1 MSLLISMPMLMN
13 IILWTVIAAYCC
25 LVIAAVI
32 AVVRQNRNPVKALA
46 WITVMLLL
54 PVIGILLY
62 MVVGQSL
69 HNTRMLSR
77 RKRRQLNLSERNEPS
92 RGNAPR
98 LSAENSRL
106 VRLVD
111 SLVGTHFY
119 TENCV
124 EYYHWGKPF
133 FDALFADLRRAW
145 NYINFQFYIIS
156 DDRIGRQLSEILIER
171 ARAGVKIRLIYDYI
185 GSFGTDK
192 AFFDRMRREGIEVHP
207 FFRINFPRLA
217 KRLNWRN
224 HRKVVIID
232 GKTGYIGGMNVAD
245 RYVSGGKDFRLWR
258 DTSVRITGPAVA
270 GLQYN
275 FAIDWSFMGQELL
288 TDPVDSTAA
297 CSEPRSMI
305 QIVAGG
311 PTGRWSNLLLVYLR
325 AITGARRR
333 VLLQSPYFLPADGML
348 KALQAA
354 ALSGIDV
361 RLMIPRR
368 SDSRLLSYA
377 SMSYVEACLQAGI
390 KVYLYNPG
398 MLHCKV
404 LVVDEDF
411 AMTGSC
417 NFDFRSF
424 DQNFE
429 ENILFY
435 SGSDNRELARQF
447 HEDMKNSTR
456 IRPSEWRHRP
466 RGEKIKESFVR
477 LLSPLM

>member
-1 MSLLISMPMLMN
+1 MIDQ
-13 IILWTVIAAYCC
+13 ILRP
-25 LVIAAVI
+25 LSD
-32 AVVRQNRNPVKALA
+32 NPFQALA

-133 FDALFADLRRAW
+133 FDALFADLRRAR

-192 AFFDRMRREGIEVHP
+192 AFFDRMRREGIDVHP

-288 TDPVDSTAA
+288 TDPVDSTAG

-354 ALSGIDV
+354 ALSGATLRHV
-361 RLMIPRR
+361 
-368 SDSRLLSYA
+368 
-377 SMSYVEACLQAGI
+377 C
-390 KVYLYNPG
+390 
-398 MLHCKV
+398 
-404 LVVDEDF
+404 
-411 AMTGSC
+411 
-417 NFDFRSF
+417 
-424 DQNFE
+424 
-429 ENILFY
+429 
-435 SGSDNRELARQF
+435 
-447 HEDMKNSTR
+447 
-456 IRPSEWRHRP
+456 RPA
-466 RGEKIKESFVR
+466 
-477 LLSPLM
+477 